1 MKKQLILAAF
11 FMGILFC
18 AFYNNKKFVEG
29 FNTRA
34 DCPNL
39 LVKRGNKIMLLNN
52 RKARIPG
59 VNPIYF
65 DNLEEYIEFTNWQRS
80 QNIKC
85 PVLYFN
91 EVQDAQG
98 NTNYR
103 MLNSISNPQAG
114 LPSYIS
120 PAQESNDDISS
131 SNEDYQGIND
141 NSHEASS
148 YTPLDKA
155 YNTNKPSADAMDVN
169 WAGKE
174 YSRRMVQLG
183 RYKSDEVLNEFNGN

>member
-1 MKKQLILAAF
+1 MKKQLILVAF
-11 FMGILFC
+11 FMGLVFC

-29 FNTRA
+29 FNTRV

-39 LVKRGNKIMLLNN
+39 LVRRGNKIMLLNS

-59 VNPIYF
+59 VNPIFF
-65 DNLEEYIEFTNWQRS
+65 DNLEDYVEFTNWQKS

-98 NTNYR
+98 KTNYR
-103 MLNSISNPQAG
+103 MLNSISDPQAG
-114 LPSYIS
+114 LPSYTPLS
-120 PAQESNDDISS
+120 EDSNDEMPSR
-131 SNEDYQGIND
+131 EDYRRAND
-141 NSHEASS
+141 NTHEAAP
-148 YTPLDKA
+148 YAPLDKA
-155 YNTNKPSADAMDVN
+155 FHSNKPSANAMDVN

-174 YSRRMVQLG
+174 YSRRMVRLG
-183 RYKSDEVLNEFNGN
+183 KYKGDEVRTTFRA

>member
-1 MKKQLILAAF
+1 MKKQLILVAF
-11 FMGILFC
+11 FMGLVFC
-18 AFYNNKKFVEG
+18 AFYSNKKFVEG

-39 LVKRGNKIMLLNN
+39 LIRRGNKIMLLNS

-65 DNLEEYIEFTNWQRS
+65 DNLEDYVEFKKKKKS

-98 NTNYR
+98 KTNYR
-103 MLNSISNPQAG
+103 MLNSISDPQAG
-114 LPSYIS
+114 LPSYTPLS
-120 PAQESNDDISS
+120 QDSNDEIPSS
-131 SNEDYQGIND
+131 EDYQSAND
-141 NSHEASS
+141 NTHKAST
-148 YTPLDKA
+148 YAPLDKA
-155 YNTNKPSADAMDVN
+155 FHSNKPSANAMDVN

-174 YSRRMVQLG
+174 YSRRMVRLG
-183 RYKSDEVLNEFNGN
+183 KYKDDEVRTTFRV